1 MKTPSILIV
10 DDEPDN
16 FDVIETLLN
25 TGDWELYYAASGRE
39 GIAFLDILP
48 PDLILL
54 DVMMPGMDGIEVCKT
69 IKANFQ
75 WQAIP
80 IIMIT
85 ALTAKEDLARCL
97 AAGADDFIS
106 KPVNRFE
113 LQARIQSLLRIKY
126 QYDNLQTLFRLREDM
141 VKMIVHDLRN
151 PLTGVLAN
159 LELVKSIEY
168 PKTALACE
176 LLDRVDSSAQMLRG
190 LIDDLLTI
198 SLIESGKIRLN
209 RTEVDIC
216 DLIHSAIGDFEAIAA
231 QKNQVLVSH
240 FSRESECKISVDFTM
255 IRRLLDNLL
264 SNAIKFSPNDSEIVV
279 NVELLEAGNST
290 IQVIDSG
297 SGVPEALQQ
306 KIFEKYEVG
315 TPMPDISQIGLG
327 LAFCKM
333 VAEAHGG
340 NICVKSNQPQGSIFE
355 IALPA

>member
-1 MKTPSILIV
+1 MKAPSILIV

-25 TGDWELYYAASGRE
+25 EGDWDLYYAANGRE
-39 GIAFLDILP
+39 GIAFLEILP
-48 PDLILL
+48 PDLVLL
-54 DVMMPGMDGIEVCKT
+54 DVMMPGMDGIEVCQT
-69 IKANFQ
+69 IKANVR

-80 IIMIT
+80 VIAIT

-106 KPVNRFE
+106 KPVNRYE
-113 LQARIQSLLRIKY
+113 LRARIQSLLRIKY
-126 QYDNLQTLFRLREDM
+126 QYDRLQTLFGLREDM

-159 LELVKSIEY
+159 LELLDTMKSLN
-168 PKTALACE
+168 TDLAWG
-176 LLDRVDSSAQMLRG
+176 LIDRAHSSAQMLQG

-198 SLIESGKIRLN
+198 SSIESGKIRLN
-209 RTEVDIC
+209 RTEVDLC
-216 DLIHSAIGDFEAIAA
+216 ALIHAVLGNFEAIAA

-240 FSRESECKISVDFTM
+240 FSLDSEYKISGDFTT

-264 SNAIKFSPNDSEIVV
+264 SNAIKFSPNNSEIVV
-279 NVELLEAGNST
+279 NVEWLEAGNSK

-297 SGVPEALQQ
+297 AGIPEALQQ

-340 NICVKSNQPQGSIFE
+340 NICVKNNQPRGSIFE
-355 IALPA
+355 LTLPA